1 MLCSMCRKGECH
13 DNAVVESYFRSL
25 KKELTELVDDEDY
38 FTRSKAN
45 ESIFEYIEVFYNRQR
60 RHSYLGYISPIEY
73 EQANAF

>member
-45 ESIFEYIEVFYNRQR
+45 ESIFEYIEVFYNQHRK
-60 RHSYLGYISPIEY
+60 HS
-73 EQANAF
+73 